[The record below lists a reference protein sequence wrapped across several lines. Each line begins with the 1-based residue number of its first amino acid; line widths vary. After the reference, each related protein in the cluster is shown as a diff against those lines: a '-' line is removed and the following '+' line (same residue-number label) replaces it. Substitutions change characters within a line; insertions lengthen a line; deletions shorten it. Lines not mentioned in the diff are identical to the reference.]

1 MNSTN
6 NSNTPNIRRMSKN
19 ENFEERLKKLC
30 INAIEDNKTNLAQVK
45 FEIKKNSKINQ
56 FKL

>member
-1 MNSTN
+1 
-6 NSNTPNIRRMSKN
+6 MSKN